1 MERVMIRA
9 AVALLLAS
17 AAVSAATKQGL
28 FLDRSGSMKPYYAD
42 GLIVD
47 LGQSLV
53 KTIQDDGQ
61 PTLFAFGT
69 SVAPIAQISSIE
81 ALPFSESTYLDK
93 VLDRAASDKLQIVWM
108 VTDNVEDTPGAPEAG
123 NTEVFYRRLR
133 GEAVQRVTIFPVRQ
147 APGRGGI
154 VIYALLMDEAGR
166 EAYDREISNFGSRIG
181 QALHTESLRM
191 KPLDRDTVE
200 ISFLRAGGPTGGT
213 KVYSTGQAVQE
224 HIEIRFK
231 SRFDHLE
238 ISGGSIKVVEN
249 AAKFDSQSLLVPER
263 RAIAI
268 TPRVVQRLGAGDE
281 TEQVY
286 IVDVDLGKIA
296 LKKDLASLW
305 KAAFGKSSEEAS
317 LNLQFL
323 IEVPQKNFHLRRQFL
338 QQYHAGS
345 LAEAKASGK
354 VYAVDQLPSLMSDL
368 VTEVHVNSPVV
379 FRVEYPWWPALVW
392 ILLAAVIIGGLVLLV
407 RTIPRMMPSRSRPW
421 TVRAET
427 EAKSPL
433 ECSLDNSTITV
444 QRDVIGSIV
453 NNAFQPAAGVSL
465 ENRATSAALS
475 HGLRMKVATP
485 RRAFYLIF
493 EDSKT
498 GVTAATAAA
507 PQLRRR

>member
-1 MERVMIRA
+1 MERMILRTA
-9 AVALLLAS
+9 AVLLLAS
-17 AAVSAATKQGL
+17 AATLAATRQGI
-28 FLDRSGSMKPYYAD
+28 FLDRSGSMKPYYQD

-69 SVAPIAQISSIE
+69 TVVPITQISNIE
-81 ALPFSESTYLDK
+81 ALPFGESTYLDR
-93 VLDRAASDKLQIVWM
+93 VLDRAVSDKLQIVWM

-154 VIYALLMDEAGR
+154 VVYALVMDESGR

-181 QALHTESLRM
+181 QALHTEPLRM
-191 KPLDRDTVE
+191 KPLDRDTVD
-200 ISFLRAGGPTGGT
+200 ISFLRAGGPNGGT
-213 KVYSTGQAVQE
+213 KTYSTGQPVQE
-224 HIEIRFK
+224 RIEIRFK

-238 ISGGSIKVVEN
+238 IAGGSIKVVEN
-249 AAKFDSQSLLVPER
+249 SAKFDSQSLLVPER
-263 RAIAI
+263 RAITI
-268 TPRVVQRLGAGDE
+268 TPTIVQRLGAGDE

-296 LKKDLASLW
+296 LKKDVASLW
-305 KAAFGKSSEEAS
+305 KAAFGKSSEEAL

-323 IEVPQKNFHLRRQFL
+323 IEVPQKNFHLRKQFL

-345 LAEAKASGK
+345 LAEAKATGK

-368 VTEVHVNSPVV
+368 VTEIRVSSPVV
-379 FRVEYPWWPALVW
+379 FRVEYPWWPASIW
-392 ILLAAVIIGGLVLLV
+392 ILLAAVIISVLVLLV
-407 RTIPRMMPSRSRPW
+407 RAVPRMMPSRSRLW

-427 EAKSPL
+427 EAKTPL
-433 ECSLDNSTITV
+433 DCSLEKATITV

-465 ENRATSAALS
+465 DNRATSAAIS

-498 GVTAATAAA
+498 AVSAATAAA

>member
-1 MERVMIRA
+1 
-9 AVALLLAS
+9 
-17 AAVSAATKQGL
+17 
-28 FLDRSGSMKPYYAD
+28 
-42 GLIVD
+42 LIVD
-47 LGQSLV
+47 LGRSLV

-69 SVAPIAQISSIE
+69 SVAPIAQISNIE
-81 ALPFSESTYLDK
+81 ALPFGESTYLDK

-154 VIYALLMDEAGR
+154 VVYALLMDEAVR

-181 QALHTESLRM
+181 QALHTEPLRM

-238 ISGGSIKVVEN
+238 IAGGSIKVVEN

-305 KAAFGKSSEEAS
+305 KAAFGKSSEEAL

-323 IEVPQKNFHLRRQFL
+323 IEVPQKNFHLRKQFL

-368 VTEVHVNSPVV
+368 VTEIRVNSPVV
-379 FRVEYPWWPALVW
+379 FRVQYPWWPALVW
-392 ILLAAVIIGGLVLLV
+392 ILLAAAAVALIVLIIRVIPGL
-407 RTIPRMMPSRSRPW
+407 IPSHSRPW
-421 TVRAET
+421 SVHAET
-427 EAKSPL
+427 EAKTA
-433 ECSLDNSTITV
+433 LDSSCENGTITV
-444 QRDVIGSIV
+444 QRDVVGSIV

-465 ENRATSAALS
+465 EDRAVSAALR
-475 HGLRMKVATP
+475 HGLRLKLTTS
-485 RRAFYLIF
+485 RRAFYLVF
-493 EDSKT
+493 ENQKA
-498 GVTAATAAA
+498 GVSAAAAAT
-507 PQLRRR
+507 PQPRRR